1 MSNPRDV
8 PQPQEQGSEQP
19 DSESPTGD
27 PLPPSGPEARSN
39 EVGSDEA
46 RSNEAGSDEAGSSQ
60 PGSNAMPSN
69 AAGSSQPGS
78 NAMPSNAA
86 GSSQT
91 ESNATPSNAES
102 NTTLSNEAGSD
113 ETRSGESGWTQPR
126 RHQAPAGHQL
136 PGHQPAQ
143 DHRGPGRGHQ
153 APPPGYRPPGGFP
166 VPGQQHGAPHDEAR
180 KEPHDEAHRNDAQSS
195 GQYWQPNQPGRAG
208 RFPFEIPA
216 DRPRNF
222 NDVMP
227 LGGFGGIFNVI
238 GLPTELKV
246 SYWIWVVGGLLGLLG
261 GVIGLFGALVLIAI
275 VPAVALLVFLLVVVS
290 LVLSAAQ
297 IVLAMKMKEG
307 REWARLALTIIAGV
321 SLLQSIISSS
331 MVGGQGANWF
341 GFITGLVATV
351 LMWVPNSQSWF
362 AAVRGRY

>member
-8 PQPQEQGSEQP
+8 PQPQEQGSGQP
-19 DSESPTGD
+19 DSEPPSGD
-27 PLPPSGPEARSN
+27 PLPPTGPEARSSQAPGKEAPANAAPANDARSSQAATN
-39 EVGSDEA
+39 EASSSQAPANAVPVNDA
-46 RSNEAGSDEAGSSQ
+46 QSNEA
-60 PGSNAMPSN
+60 PSN
-69 AAGSSQPGS
+69 AAPG
-78 NAMPSNAA
+78 NAA
-86 GSSQT
+86 
-91 ESNATPSNAES
+91 P
-102 NTTLSNEAGSD
+102 SNEAPAS
-113 ETRSGESGWTQPR
+113 
-126 RHQAPAGHQL
+126 QAPANAARSSEAPSSQA
-136 PGHQPAQ
+136 PGNSAGSNEAPANEK
-143 DHRGPGRGHQ
+143 Q
-153 APPPGYRPPGGFP
+153 APPLGYRPPGGFP
-166 VPGQQHGAPHDEAR
+166 VPGQQQGAPHDDAPHTEAAR
-180 KEPHDEAHRNDAQSS
+180 EPHEEPRRDDTQSS

-227 LGGFGGIFNVI
+227 LGGFGGIFNVT

-246 SYWIWVVGGLLGLLG
+246 SYWIWVIGGLLGLLG

-275 VPAVALLVFLLVVVS
+275 VPAVALLVFVLVIVA
-290 LVLSAAQ
+290 LVLSGAQ

-331 MVGGQGANWF
+331 IVGGQGANWF
-341 GFITGLVATV
+341 GFLTSLVATI
-351 LMWVPNSQSWF
+351 LMWVPTSQSWF